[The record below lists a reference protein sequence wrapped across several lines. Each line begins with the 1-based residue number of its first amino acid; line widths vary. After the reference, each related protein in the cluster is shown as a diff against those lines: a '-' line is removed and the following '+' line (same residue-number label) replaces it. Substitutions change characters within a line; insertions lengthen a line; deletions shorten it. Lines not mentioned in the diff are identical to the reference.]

1 MNINEEN
8 TSGSNAIETYDFSNT
23 LLKHTTEIRVRYSD
37 TDKMGF
43 VYNGNYLAFF
53 EIGRTETMR
62 HYGLPYTVFEEYGF
76 FLPVVEA
83 HVRYKTP
90 SYYDDTLRIA
100 TVMKPEMKATVRF
113 DYNIFRGDTTIAEGY
128 TVHTFMNAV
137 TRKPVRPPK
146 FYLDIMAG
154 VKTSI

>member
-1 MNINEEN
+1 MNIEQDQAKKEY
-8 TSGSNAIETYDFSNT
+8 YDFQDT
-23 LLKHTTEIRVRYSD
+23 ILRHTTEIRVRYSD

-62 HYGLPYTVFEEYGF
+62 HHGLPYTVFEKEGF

-83 HVRYKTP
+83 YVKYKSP
-90 SYYDDTLRIA
+90 SYYDDILKIGTI
-100 TVMKPEMKATVRF
+100 MKPELKATVRF
-113 DYNIFRGDTTIAEGY
+113 DYNILRGDTTIAEGF
-128 TVHTFMNAV
+128 TIHTFMNSIS
-137 TRKPVRPPK
+137 RKPVRPPK

-154 VKTSI
+154 VKKSV

>member
-1 MNINEEN
+1 MD
-8 TSGSNAIETYDFSNT
+8 TYNFDGI

-62 HYGLPYTVFEEYGF
+62 NYGLPYTVFEKEGF

-83 HVRYKTP
+83 CVKYKSP
-90 SYYDDTLRIA
+90 SYYDDILKIG
-100 TVMKPEMKATVRF
+100 TVMKPELKATVRF
-113 DYNIFRGDTTIAEGY
+113 DYNILRGDTTIAEGY
-128 TVHTFMNAV
+128 TVHTFMNAIS
-137 TRKPVRPPK
+137 RKPVRPPL

-154 VKTSI
+154 VKSTV